1 SGAVRMRR
9 PGRSRRALL
18 ALLASL
24 AVAASGAPGDVRAA
38 AIDWI
43 DAGGAA
49 ANPGA
54 ELGSASYSIWSIE
67 GDRVTARFL
76 LPLADARRI
85 AGSALQVLVQQRVG
99 QYLLDHL
106 SVRAGQRA
114 CEAIDQGYDIGRV
127 DPLTVAPGLS
137 GFEIFFQCAAPGLAP
152 GGTAVD
158 MSNLHIEDH
167 ALFDRLA
174 GQVNFARVQGAGAA
188 SGSAFHTELF
198 TPSHQ
203 VMSLATVTTSPEWG
217 RYLALGFTHLLGH
230 WDHLCLLLAVVL
242 LAAGQRERWLL
253 GALAFGYACSLLL
266 TAGFGLVP
274 RPGLLGSA
282 LGALI
287 ALASGQLVA
296 RQLAATG
303 VAALVATGVLGGL
316 AALAL
321 LTHASWSVLLLAG
334 LALLAGAL
342 LGAPRSLAPGRMT
355 TALLLVLFGIL
366 DGCVLPEA
374 LTPQEPSLATLL
386 PMTLGYDVGAFIA
399 GAGVMSL
406 LRLAGRVLSR
416 RSFAARMQSSYLA
429 MEAAT
434 AVLGALGVLWMLSR
448 LHA

>member
-1 SGAVRMRR
+1 MRR
-9 PGRSRRALL
+9 PGCSRRALF

-24 AVAASGAPGDVRAA
+24 ALAASGAPDNARAA

-43 DAGGAA
+43 DAAGAA

-67 GDRVTARFL
+67 RDRVTARFL
-76 LPLADARRI
+76 LPLADAQRI

-106 SVRAGQRA
+106 SVRAGPRR

-127 DPLTVAPGLS
+127 DPLTVAPGLF

-152 GGTAVD
+152 AGTALD
-158 MSNLHIEDH
+158 MSHLHIEDH

-174 GQVNFARVQGAGAA
+174 GQVNFARVQSAGAA

-203 VMSLATVTTSPEWG
+203 AMSLAMATTSPDWG
-217 RYLALGFTHLLGH
+217 RYLALGFRHLLGH

-242 LAAGQRERWLL
+242 LAAGQRDRWLL
-253 GALAFGYACSLLL
+253 GASLASGYACALLL

-282 LGALI
+282 MGALI
-287 ALASGQLVA
+287 ALAAGQLVV

-303 VAALVATGVLGGL
+303 VAALVATGVLGG
-316 AALAL
+316 
-321 LTHASWSVLLLAG
+321 SQRW
-334 LALLAGAL
+334 
-342 LGAPRSLAPGRMT
+342 R
-355 TALLLVLFGIL
+355 
-366 DGCVLPEA
+366 C
-374 LTPQEPSLATLL
+374 
-386 PMTLGYDVGAFIA
+386 
-399 GAGVMSL
+399 
-406 LRLAGRVLSR
+406 
-416 RSFAARMQSSYLA
+416 
-429 MEAAT
+429 
-434 AVLGALGVLWMLSR
+434 
-448 LHA
+448 